1 MEGYEIDLSS
11 GSKKKIFSVLDME
24 KYKKAITDLENVY
37 IETNY
42 CDSYIVIDLFYD
54 SSEREDL
61 IIYSYDGKLQEVFK
75 LR

>member
-1 MEGYEIDLSS
+1 
-11 GSKKKIFSVLDME
+11 ME
-24 KYKKAITDLENVY
+24 KYKKTITDLENVY

-61 IIYSYDGKLQEVFK
+61 IIYSYDGKLKEVFK

>member
-42 CDSYIVIDLFYD
+42 CNSYIVIDLFYD
-54 SSEREDL
+54 SFEREDL
-61 IIYSYDGKLQEVFK
+61 IIYSYDGKLKEVFK